1 MRVIFA
7 GTPLN
12 AAATLIALKKS
23 GIDIVGVLTRTD
35 ATLGRKKILT
45 QSPVAEAAQA
55 LGIPVVKA
63 NQVDEHALSQIQSLN
78 AELGVVVAYGAFLN
92 ETALE
97 SLPKGWINLHYSL
110 LPGLRGAAPVQHALL
125 KGLSTTGVTAFKL
138 DKGMDSGPI
147 LLQAPTVIEPDENAG
162 RLLNRLTD
170 LGISVLLEL
179 LPSVAAGVAKHTVQ
193 DESGATFAPK
203 IHRSQAQI
211 DWNQSAVTIQQLV
224 LAMNP
229 EPMAWTTLGEESFR
243 ILEARAF
250 RTATQQ
256 ASPGTVQLVDDRV
269 LVACDDGA
277 MQILRVQP
285 AGKNEMSAID
295 WFRGVQNKE
304 TLVLG
309 S

>member
-12 AAATLIALKKS
+12 AAATLIAPKKS
-23 GIDIVGVLTRTD
+23 CIDIVGVLTRTD

-78 AELGVVVAYGAFLN
+78 ADLGVVVAYGAFLN

-110 LPGLRGAAPVQHALL
+110 LPALRGAAPVQHALL
-125 KGLSTTGVTAFKL
+125 KGLNTTGVTAFKL

-179 LPSVAAGVAKHTVQ
+179 LPSVAAGVAKHRVQ
-193 DESGATFAPK
+193 DESGATLAPK

-250 RTATQQ
+250 RAGTQQ
-256 ASPGTVQLVDDRV
+256 ASPGTVQLVEDRV

-277 MQILRVQP
+277 LQILRVQP

>member
-78 AELGVVVAYGAFLN
+78 ADLGVVVAYGAFLN

-110 LPGLRGAAPVQHALL
+110 LPALRGAAPVQHALL
-125 KGLSTTGVTAFKL
+125 KGLNTTGVTAFKL

-193 DESGATFAPK
+193 DESGATLAPK

-250 RTATQQ
+250 RAGTQQ
-256 ASPGTVQLVDDRV
+256 ASPGTVQLVEDRV

-277 MQILRVQP
+277 LQILRVQP